1 MSLIEII
8 IVIVF
13 IGVALSALLNSFNVG
28 ISSSVGSEYLSVS
41 AQLANYKMEEIKSD
55 KAAHGYDYLDEAN
68 YPQETGPQNFTG
80 YARTVTITAYTDYKE
95 VQVTVSHDGT
105 QEVSLTAQF
114 ANY

>member
-8 IVIVF
+8 VVIVF

-28 ISSSVGSEYLSVS
+28 VSSSVGSEYLSVA

-55 KAAHGYDYLDEAN
+55 KAAHGYNYLDETN
-68 YPQETGPQNFTG
+68 YPQETDPQNFAG
-80 YARTVTITAYTDYKE
+80 YVRTVSITAYSAYKE
-95 VQVTVSHDGT
+95 VQVTVSHNGV